1 MTQLSLVPPTSASVS
16 LQAADLT
23 GFAQF
28 YPLLRVL
35 TVTEEG
41 NFYERLQL
49 LLTLAQWPGEPPT
62 LAEVA
67 RPFSTPTEKIA
78 QTLSLLRRAGWLVS
92 GMDDRRYNLSAP
104 GRMLITLLQLLAQPW
119 QEGDVTA
126 FAAHLYE
133 AADSLGVRQDLL
145 NAQFEL
151 VQTTLE
157 ERARQLETIL
167 ESEDT
172 QLVRTR
178 LGQSAQD
185 VKIARKALELRQQK
199 AVAAEAY
206 EAVQRLHT
214 AISRL
219 SNLAAR
225 LNQRYQKLLAR
236 DLLAQGGVTLGDI
249 LTWAREAD
257 ENDIA
262 AALNPFLLLPYLPL
276 WSLPEMALLDASVEI
291 DGRLPTPYHVPVP
304 QPQPIPELPPTVDL
318 DEIKQLLYQKQ
329 ALLRQR
335 LHEQDPLPLPQ
346 WVDEM
351 DWQTAVVHFAAA
363 LDPALMEME
372 TAVYLHL
379 DEQGALETDVA
390 IIQAISKGLLSL
402 HPFPQEL
409 NR

>member
-1 MTQLSLVPPTSASVS
+1 MTQLSLIQKSGRETAIPST
-16 LQAADLT
+16 DLT
-23 GFAQF
+23 GFARF

-35 TVTEEG
+35 TATEEG
-41 NFYERLQL
+41 SFYERLQL

-67 RPFSTPTEKIA
+67 RPFATPAEKIA

-92 GMDDRRYNLSAP
+92 GVDDRRYSLSAP

-133 AADSLGVRQDLL
+133 AADSLGMRQDLL
-145 NAQFEL
+145 HAQFEL
-151 VQTTLE
+151 VLTTLE

-167 ESEDT
+167 ESEDA
-172 QLVRTR
+172 QLVRAR
-178 LGQSAQD
+178 LGQSEQD

-249 LTWAREAD
+249 LAWAREAEED
-257 ENDIA
+257 EIA
-262 AALNPFLLLPYLPL
+262 TTLCPFLLLPYLPL
-276 WSLPEMALLDASVEI
+276 WSLPEMAMLDASVEI
-291 DGRLPTPYHVPVP
+291 DGRPPTSYHAPVP

-329 ALLRQR
+329 ALLRYR
-335 LHEQDPLPLPQ
+335 LEEQDPLPLPQ
-346 WVDEM
+346 WVDEA

-390 IIQAISKGLLSL
+390 VIQAISKGLLSL
-402 HPFPQEL
+402 YPFPQEASQ
-409 NR
+409 

>member
-1 MTQLSLVPPTSASVS
+1 MTQLSLVPPTSASVAPH
-16 LQAADLT
+16 AADLT

-28 YPLLRVL
+28 YPLLRTL
-35 TVTEEG
+35 TATEEG

-62 LAEVA
+62 LTEVA
-67 RPFSTPTEKIA
+67 RPFATSTEKIA

-92 GMDDRRYNLSAP
+92 GVDDRRYSLSIH

-126 FAAHLYE
+126 FATHLYE
-133 AADSLGVRQDLL
+133 AADSLGMRQDLL
-145 NAQFEL
+145 HAQFEL
-151 VQTTLE
+151 VLTTLE

-172 QLVRTR
+172 QLVRAR
-178 LGQSAQD
+178 LGQSEQD
-185 VKIARKALELRQQK
+185 VKIARKAMELRQQK

-214 AISRL
+214 AISNL

-249 LTWAREAD
+249 LAWAREAD
-257 ENDIA
+257 EDEIA

-291 DGRLPTPYHVPVP
+291 DGRLPMPDHAPVP

-329 ALLRQR
+329 ALLRQHLR
-335 LHEQDPLPLPQ
+335 EQDPLPLPQ
-346 WVDEM
+346 WVDET